1 MDTGLN
7 VTRYESEPTFDGS
20 FFARE
25 FEEPSVRGKAND
37 DNLLFG
43 ASSAY
48 FFLSKKALCAYC
60 KGCSKVILNN
70 WVLLRLLKGLSH
82 VTGNCH
88 AWFLGELELETAPVY
103 PSCINS
109 DHSQIVCIQEL
120 FATKP

>member
-48 FFLSKKALCAYC
+48 FFEQEGFMRVLQRLFEGHFEQLGLIKAFERLEPRDGKLSC
-60 KGCSKVILNN
+60 V
-70 WVLLRLLKGLSH
+70 VLRGTGAGNSSGL
-82 VTGNCH
+82 
-88 AWFLGELELETAPVY
+88 PVL
-103 PSCINS
+103 
-109 DHSQIVCIQEL
+109 HK
-120 FATKP
+120 F